1 MEPCEHEPSNGAY
14 GDWIFQIHLELM
26 GPFYQPFLCNTNIYL
41 FRKRIKINKH
51 IIINLWPEEKELKKI
66 GHQHRTSF
74 ENPSFASIKSAY

>member
-1 MEPCEHEPSNGAY
+1 MEPSEHEPSNGAY

-51 IIINLWPEEKELKKI
+51 IIINLWPEEKELKKN
-66 GHQHRTSF
+66 R
-74 ENPSFASIKSAY
+74 ASNTEQSLKTHHLQV

>member
-26 GPFYQPFLCNTNIYL
+26 GPFYQPFLCNTNTYL

-51 IIINLWPEEKELKKI
+51 IIINLWQEEKELKKN
-66 GHQHRTSF
+66 R
-74 ENPSFASIKSAY
+74 ASNTEQSLKTHHLQV